1 MKYKMK
7 LESSEEIIVSTDTLL
22 IDLDANKNPGLNRRK
37 SISGQSQMSRTSR
50 RSSRS
55 KMTAN
60 MIGQQELMPYQK
72 LIEDICPELNMID
85 NYLFQRVKKVNTF
98 DLYIPDKFKKKEE
111 KKNKTTRKDSD
122 FSEMADEMD
131 RAVMEK
137 NSKDRGFESDGNM
150 IEDQADDYGN
160 ELVIEYLTKTQSD
173 NSLKGANFTNL
184 LAHMTEY
191 LHICLMGEKESSK

>member
-1 MKYKMK
+1 
-7 LESSEEIIVSTDTLL
+7 
-22 IDLDANKNPGLNRRK
+22 
-37 SISGQSQMSRTSR
+37 
-50 RSSRS
+50 
-55 KMTAN
+55 MTAN